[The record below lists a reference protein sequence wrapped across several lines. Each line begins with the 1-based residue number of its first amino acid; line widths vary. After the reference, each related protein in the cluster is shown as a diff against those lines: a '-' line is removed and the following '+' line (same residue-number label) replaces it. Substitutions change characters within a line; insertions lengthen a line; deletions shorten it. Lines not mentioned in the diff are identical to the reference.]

1 MFEIYAVN
9 IKDIKDERM
18 LDNFFQH
25 MSAEKIQ
32 RMLKFK
38 RYEDRKRGVIGELL
52 IRYLVCGKLGINNNE
67 INFIPNK
74 YGKPFLKDYIGLEYN
89 ISHSNEL
96 VVCAVGDYEVGIDIE
111 YVKDMDIDAANYV
124 LSTDEKEEYKGISEN
139 EKLDYFYSIWTL
151 KESFIKAKGMGLHIS
166 MNSFTVNRKLNE
178 VPYCLYNNVKYHFK
192 EYNIPEYKL
201 SICSKLRTFPDNVQ
215 FYSGNEF
222 LSLLQ
227 SILKEKVL

>member
-178 VPYCLYNNVKYHFK
+178 VPYCLYNNVKYYFK